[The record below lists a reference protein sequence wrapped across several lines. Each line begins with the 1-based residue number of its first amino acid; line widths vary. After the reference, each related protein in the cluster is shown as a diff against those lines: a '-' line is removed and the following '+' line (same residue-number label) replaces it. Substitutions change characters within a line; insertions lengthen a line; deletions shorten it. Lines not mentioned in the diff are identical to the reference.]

1 MRDHTR
7 HLSREGTCRP
17 TRPPGKVIPRAPAIE
32 TRAGTQGRILRS
44 WSGRGQRQEEA
55 HARHTPLSASQS
67 RSGPPPPLGGG
78 VIVVLPPP
86 SSGPRDCPHSDVT
99 RQERYPFAEQSP
111 SGYQR
116 AAAIDDDDNYDDG
129 WEEGEGDYYFILSA
143 GRCGRELR

>member
-1 MRDHTR
+1 MQSNSS
-7 HLSREGTCRP
+7 SR
-17 TRPPGKVIPRAPAIE
+17 KVIPWHMQSRIKTELALNGEDPAQPE
-32 TRAGTQGRILRS
+32 RPE
-44 WSGRGQRQEEA
+44 QRQEEA